1 MLYRIRNN
9 SGMLSFFT
17 ADVYGSNNKL
27 IYTVSEETGSL
38 CRRILRLTKFRT
50 ALSLKIIIRD
60 ITSGRFYFLTRDAGL
75 FSHSYFFKGQ
85 DGRTLFSFEQEKVN
99 WRSFFKFKRS
109 WEIRD
114 GYGRTIARY
123 EPGNPFILGPQE
135 GRVIGVSGEEISH
148 FRWERPSFFRTPR
161 ECLVFINRT
170 EEPWE
175 MLSLISAIIKAL
187 HFEYR

>member
-1 MLYRIRNN
+1 MIRNN

-17 ADVYGSNNKL
+17 ADVYGSDNKL

-75 FSHSYFFKGQ
+75 FSYSYLFKGWEIK
-85 DGRTLFSFEQEKVN
+85 DGNGRT
-99 WRSFFKFKRS
+99 
-109 WEIRD
+109 
-114 GYGRTIARY
+114 TARY
-123 EPGNPFILGPQE
+123 ESGNPFILGPQE

-161 ECLVFINRT
+161 ECLVFINRP

-187 HFEYR
+187 YFEYR

>member
-17 ADVYGSNNKL
+17 ADVYGSDNKL

-75 FSHSYFFKGQ
+75 FSYSYLFKGH

-99 WRSFFKFKRS
+99 GRSFFKFKRS
-109 WEIRD
+109 WEIKD
-114 GYGRTIARY
+114 GNGRRTARY
-123 EPGNPFILGPQE
+123 ESGNPFILGPQE
-135 GRVIGVSGEEISH
+135 GRVIGISGEEISH
-148 FRWERPSFFRTPR
+148 FRWEKPSFFRTPR

-170 EEPWE
+170 EGPWE

>member
-1 MLYRIRNN
+1 MFFRIRNN
-9 SGMLSFFT
+9 SRSLSTFS
-17 ADVYGSNNKL
+17 AGVYSPENKIL
-27 IYTVSEETGSL
+27 YTITEETGSL

-75 FSHSYFFKGQ
+75 FSHSYLVKGQ

-99 WRSFFKFKRS
+99 GRSFFKFKRS
-109 WEIRD
+109 WEIKD
-114 GYGRTIARY
+114 GYGRTTARY
-123 EPGNPFILGPQE
+123 ESGNPFILGPQE
-135 GRVIGVSGEEISH
+135 GRVIGISGEEISH

-161 ECLVFINRT
+161 ECLVLINRT

-187 HFEYR
+187 YFEYR

>member
-17 ADVYGSNNKL
+17 ADVYDSDNKL
-27 IYTVSEETGSL
+27 IYTVSEDTGSL

-75 FSHSYFFKGQ
+75 FSYSYLFKGQ

-99 WRSFFKFKRS
+99 GRSFFKFKRS
-109 WEIRD
+109 WEIKD
-114 GYGRTIARY
+114 GNGRTIARY
-123 EPGNPFILGPQE
+123 ESGNPFILGPQE
-135 GRVIGVSGEEISH
+135 GRVIGISGEEISH

-161 ECLVFINRT
+161 ECLVFINRP

-187 HFEYR
+187 YFEYR